1 VELIAQSEDRF
12 IVLTQQEERAVSLKT
27 GDIQATVYYIGY
39 RGTAQ
44 RYNEL
49 GVQRAQAERYED
61 AISLYNQALLLDKGF
76 LPAHVNRGVAYLERA
91 KQEKERGQ
99 EDQQVLDRYL
109 NTAQADFTQVIDD
122 TLSGCPALA
131 GVIRIPR
138 EDLAEAVDVA
148 LNECPALAEAIQASG
163 EDLIGVIDVAAMR
176 GDRGHILHLAYYH
189 HARAYAIQES
199 PSEEDSEEAVEDLQ
213 KAIALAPLD
222 RTAVPAEHDFEP
234 FLGESQFVRAVFGS
248 FENAAREYTKRATD
262 FVQEGDLQE
271 AEWSYSWALALI
283 DQAGDE
289 TTEAQKKDRLLSE
302 QASLHTGLAD
312 LYAKQA
318 KWDLAL
324 AEHEKAIANMVDA
337 GMDDVAYRYRSDQVE
352 ALYSGGQMD
361 KAITACQEWGEEF
374 EAHPPGAIACGNVYR
389 DSQDFGDA
397 LGSYTQAI
405 SYTQT
410 ISYTQAD
417 LAEAHYQRARLYARQ
432 SEAELLLGDLAEAI
446 QHDYSLIARSAFEPD
461 FGAFQK
467 DSRFR
472 QLVYP
477 NIEHID
483 VKDETTLIFN
493 LSAPSPAFQFRLI
506 ALMRLERLPPLISY
520 QEKTG
525 EGVQA
530 QADMSVSQ
538 DKLVW
543 TFRLRE
549 DAPYKASELQ
559 AQLLQTPS
567 LGQEAQV
574 PTEPV
579 TPVSDRQ
586 AYTVSPGDDLVG
598 LAERFLDDPHL
609 YPAIIYATDQKHAED
624 ESFAKIPAPGP
635 LEPGWKIY
643 IPGLG
648 GDPGQEYDVQ
658 AEDSLEALADEF
670 LGDSGAYPAIIYATD
685 QKHAEDET
693 FKVPAP
699 SPLEPGWKIYI
710 PTVEEVEGYFEGLFM
725 P

>member
-1 VELIAQSEDRF
+1 
-12 IVLTQQEERAVSLKT
+12 
-27 GDIQATVYYIGY
+27 
-39 RGTAQ
+39 
-44 RYNEL
+44 
-49 GVQRAQAERYED
+49 
-61 AISLYNQALLLDKGF
+61 
-76 LPAHVNRGVAYLERA
+76 
-91 KQEKERGQ
+91 
-99 EDQQVLDRYL
+99 
-109 NTAQADFTQVIDD
+109 
-122 TLSGCPALA
+122 
-131 GVIRIPR
+131 
-138 EDLAEAVDVA
+138 LAEAIDVA
-148 LNECPALAEAIQASG
+148 LHECPALAEAIQAPG
-163 EDLIGVIDVAAMR
+163 EDLIGVIDVTAMR

-189 HARAYAIQES
+189 HARAYAIQGS
-199 PSEEDSEEAVEDLQ
+199 LSQEDSEQAVEDLQ
-213 KAIALAPLD
+213 NAIALAPLD
-222 RTAVPAEHDFEP
+222 RNAVPAEHDFEP
-234 FLGESQFVRAVFGS
+234 FLGESKFVRAVFGS

-324 AEHEKAIANMVDA
+324 AEHEKAIVNMVEA
-337 GMDDVAYRYRSDQVE
+337 GMDDVAYLRRSELVE

-361 KAITACQEWGEEF
+361 EAIIACQEWGEEF
-374 EAHPPGAIACGNVYR
+374 EAHPPGAIACGSVYR

-397 LGSYTQAI
+397 LDSYTQAI
-405 SYTQT
+405 SHTQT
-410 ISYTQAD
+410 ISYTQIVSTTAD
-417 LAEAHYQRARLYARQ
+417 LAEAYYQRARLYARQ

-446 QHDYSLIARSAFEPD
+446 QHNYSLIARSAFEPD
-461 FGAFQK
+461 FGAFQR

-477 NIEHID
+477 NIERID

-493 LSAPSPAFQFRLI
+493 LPAPSPAFQFQLI
-506 ALMRLERLPPLISY
+506 ALMRLEGLPPLISY

-574 PTEPV
+574 PPEPI
-579 TPVSDRQ
+579 TPVSDKQ
-586 AYTVSPGDDLVG
+586 EHTVSSDDDLEG

-609 YPAIIYATDQKHAED
+609 YPAIIYATNQKHAED
-624 ESFAKIPAPGP
+624 DSFAKIPAPGP
-635 LEPGWKIY
+635 LEPGSRIY

-648 GDPGQEYDVQ
+648 GDAGREYVVQ
-658 AEDSLEALADEF
+658 AEDSLESLADKF
-670 LGDSGAYPAIIYATD
+670 LDDSEAYPAIIYATD

-693 FKVPAP
+693 FAKAPGP
-699 SPLEPGWKIYI
+699 SPVEPGSKIYI
-710 PTVEEVEGYFEGLFM
+710 PNAEEVEIYFDGLFM